1 MWGKLSELYGWN
13 IPKADLERLTPAL
26 DSLTERAR
34 RALDRDLGT
43 VEPVTIFRPSVF
55 QPGPEP
61 QVPEPGGPEPGLP
74 ELGE

>member
-1 MWGKLSELYGWN
+1 MWDKLSELYGWN

-43 VEPVTIFRPSVF
+43 VEPVTVFRPGDGGGG
-55 QPGPEP
+55 Q
-61 QVPEPGGPEPGLP
+61 EPGA
-74 ELGE
+74 